1 MKCVMCKSHRIL
13 RFVDGFGDKR
23 IFCKGCC
30 RSFLE
35 SNFIEFNWQK
45 NLQEF
50 SMDAFHNPIQLRGA
64 RA

>member
-1 MKCVMCKSHRIL
+1 MKCMLCKSQRLL

-23 IFCKGCC
+23 IFCKGCG

-35 SNFIEFNWQK
+35 NNFIEFNWQK
-45 NLQEF
+45 NLHEF
-50 SMDAFHNPIQLRGA
+50 RVDSFHNPIQLRGA